1 MEGDIRKRRQK
12 EIYDKQVLRQK
23 IITVIVLILCVILG
37 GGLLLAFVYGLV
49 QLDRGNIG

>member
-23 IITVIVLILCVILG
+23 IITVIVLLLCVIVG
-37 GGLLLAFVYGLV
+37 GALLIAFVYGLV

>member
-23 IITVIVLILCVILG
+23 IITVIVVFLVVIIG
-37 GGLLLAFVYGLV
+37 MGILLAFVYGLV